1 METDRV
7 LLSPAQRHTE
17 GREKERLPG
26 RHVVI
31 VAWRDI
37 ASPQAG
43 GSELLVD
50 QLAAGLTARGDRV
63 TLLCGGPS
71 AAHSYEVVRSGH
83 KSVCTWLTMQIIG
96 LRDHSGARN
105 GMPLQTSTTT
115 SQSRRRRR

>member
-7 LLSPAQRHTE
+7 LLSPAQRRTE

-50 QLAAGLTARGDRV
+50 QLAAGLTAQGDRV

-71 AAHSYEVVRSGH
+71 AAHSYEVVRSGGPY
-83 KSVCTWLTMQIIG
+83 TQFL
-96 LRDHSGARN
+96 GA
-105 GMPLQTSTTT
+105 PLQTSTTT
-115 SQSRRRRR
+115 SQSRRCRR